1 MSEQRYRTLQ
11 EAWILCFLL
20 GVVMINYPF
29 THIFNKAS
37 TILGIPLMVLYFLVG
52 WPLSVGVIY
61 LFTRTLA
68 SHHDESS
75 DGETDETDESRDPL

>member
-11 EAWILCFLL
+11 EAWIFRFLL

-29 THIFNKAS
+29 IHIFNKAI
-37 TILGIPLMVLYFLVG
+37 TLFGIPLMTLYFLVG

-61 LFTRTLA
+61 LFTRTIT
-68 SHHDESS
+68 SHDTENTSHAREEDDEPKDS
-75 DGETDETDESRDPL
+75 L

>member
-61 LFTRTLA
+61 LFTRTLT
-68 SHHDESS
+68 SQGDEIAQSAM
-75 DGETDETDESRDPL
+75 DEVDEPRDSI

>member
-37 TILGIPLMVLYFLVG
+37 TIFGIPLMVLYFLIG
-52 WPLSVGVIY
+52 WPLSVVVVY
-61 LFTRTLA
+61 LFTRTLTPQE
-68 SHHDESS
+68 DEHTL
-75 DGETDETDESRDPL
+75 GEPEETDEPRDSL